1 MICQELQ
8 LSDLVTISK
17 LDFSCLWSTEKIL
30 GLGSGFLMY
39 ELNTGANAG
48 TDGRCFSH
56 SRTEVIR

>member
-30 GLGSGFLMY
+30 GLGSGFSMY

-48 TDGRCFSH
+48 TDG
-56 SRTEVIR
+56 